1 METINKTSSLKTYPD
16 NWCIILLAALF
27 EVKHLAGILHM
38 FVVFICFLGVYN
50 LTVYVY
56 FTQKTNLIFFDNDW
70 EHAESDIKKAT
81 LSNTQ

>member
-16 NWCIILLAALF
+16 NWCMILLAALF

-38 FVVFICFLGVYN
+38 FAVFIFFLENIYSYS
-50 LTVYVY
+50 LRIFHT
-56 FTQKTNLIFFDNDW
+56 KTNLIFFDNDW

>member
-38 FVVFICFLGVYN
+38 FLVFICFLGEYGIF
-50 LTVYVY
+50 LQ
-56 FTQKTNLIFFDNDW
+56 FTYISHKN
-70 EHAESDIKKAT
+70 
-81 LSNTQ
+81 